1 MLFKANR
8 CWDANKWLRNIPYLP
23 KDTNP
28 SDYAV
33 VEYVYD
39 LYGSYDLL
47 VKIRAHDRDV
57 VRTLFRPLLPEMEG
71 GTGGGAA
78 LCKSMTVVDVSEEK
92 YLHGFELEVSN
103 NNGIV
108 AFIKFN
114 DVKDSKDANAV
125 IARCQEGEKAAVLAM
140 GSKCVALKS
149 VFRDRESEAFIA
161 EYFLGCG
168 GYYAL
173 NKITLTIESEIEKYA
188 GNGPQKET
196 LLAQSIWKQPNM

>member
-1 MLFKANR
+1 M
-8 CWDANKWLRNIPYLP
+8 
-23 KDTNP
+23 
-28 SDYAV
+28 
-33 VEYVYD
+33 
-39 LYGSYDLL
+39 
-47 VKIRAHDRDV
+47 
-57 VRTLFRPLLPEMEG
+57 
-71 GTGGGAA
+71 GGAA

-196 LLAQSIWKQPNM
+196 LLAQSIWKQPNMR